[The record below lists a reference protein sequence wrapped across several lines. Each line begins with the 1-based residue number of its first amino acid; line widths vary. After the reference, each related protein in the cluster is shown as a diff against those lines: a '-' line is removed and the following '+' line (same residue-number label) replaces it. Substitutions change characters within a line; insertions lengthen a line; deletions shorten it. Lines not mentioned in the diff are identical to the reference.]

1 MAKDVVSHNYLKM
14 KTVQLTALALL
25 CVIFSISAQEKQ
37 PNDSLAQKNKN
48 DGIDQKVNYLDEVVL
63 LDARIPLKRSQSGK
77 PVLKIDAAQ
86 IKRFNGRSL
95 SELLSTQAGIEVVGN
110 RLITGQ
116 NLRLAVRGSANNQ
129 VLILVDGVRVA
140 DPSRIGNDFDL
151 NFLSLDQISSIEIL
165 KGGASTLYGSS
176 AAAAVINITTHQV
189 TKKNHF
195 NLSLNAGTE
204 QSQAESLNQINYLSN
219 QMQYAGKTKDV
230 FYKIGYAVLNTSG
243 MSAVE
248 SGLEKDPFARYNIN
262 AQLGGKHSH
271 LSWYV
276 QASKA
281 KIENDYD
288 NVFPVE
294 DADFAAVSTFENIAV
309 NAKYT
314 YASGELSLDTGMQN
328 TDRSYQDNF
337 PAEYT
342 AYNRT
347 LEIVNRLQL
356 SDQWYSVQGYLKQQ
370 ASYEERPA
378 LEQNDL
384 FLNVVYASTTGLN
397 FNAGLRRN
405 DHETYGEHFTYSVN
419 PSYSFDLLEQQFKL
433 FGSFNT
439 AFIAPSLFQL
449 YDTYSGNADLAPE
462 ESQSLELGLNWVK
475 GEGRATL
482 ALFQRT
488 EDPKIVYDFTTY
500 AYANAPSDIKYQGI
514 ELSYANRLY
523 ERVDFNLNYTFT
535 ELKNGALVR
544 LPKHALNSSLNYP
557 FKDQSNLGVYY
568 AYRGQRQ
575 AVDLST
581 LSAYSL
587 IDLRYA
593 KTFFNNQ
600 LTASVW
606 LSNLFD
612 KAYVEIANFS
622 TKGRN
627 LRIGFSYQ
635 F

>member
-1 MAKDVVSHNYLKM
+1 M
-14 KTVQLTALALL
+14 KTVRLTVLALL
-25 CVIFSISAQEKQ
+25 CGIFTGIAQEEQK
-37 PNDSLAQKNKN
+37 NDSLVQKT
-48 DGIDQKVNYLDEVVL
+48 NYLDEVVL

-77 PVLKIDAAQ
+77 PVLRIDEKQ
-86 IKRFNGRSL
+86 IKRFKGRSL
-95 SELLSTQAGIEVVGN
+95 SELLSTQAGIEVIGN

-129 VLILVDGVRVA
+129 VLVLVDGVRVA

-176 AAAAVINITTHQV
+176 AAAAVINITTHKV
-189 TKKNHF
+189 TKKNQF
-195 NLSLNAGTE
+195 NLGFNAGTE
-204 QSQAESLNQINYLSN
+204 QAQNASLSEFNYFSN
-219 QMQYAGKTKDV
+219 NLQYAGKTKDV
-230 FYKIGYAVLNTSG
+230 FYKVGYSGLKTSG

-248 SGLEKDPFARYNIN
+248 SGTEKDPFARYNVH
-262 AQLGGKHSH
+262 AQLGGKHSQF
-271 LSWYV
+271 SWYV

-288 NVFPVE
+288 NVFPLE
-294 DADFAAVSTFENIAV
+294 DANFTAISTFENIAF

-314 YASGELSLDTGMQN
+314 YGLGELSLDTGMQN
-328 TDRSYQDNF
+328 TDREYRDNF
-337 PAEYT
+337 PAQYT

-347 LEIVNRLQL
+347 LEIVNRLKL

-370 ASYEERPA
+370 ASYEDRPA

-384 FLNVVYASTTGLN
+384 FANVVYVSTSGLN
-397 FNAGLRRN
+397 FNAGVRRN

-419 PSYSFDLLEQQFKL
+419 PSYSFNLSEQQLKL
-433 FGSFNT
+433 FGSYNT

-449 YDTYSGNADLAPE
+449 YDTYSGNAALAPE
-462 ESQSLELGLNWVK
+462 ESASLELGLTWVK
-475 GEGRATL
+475 EDGSATL
-482 ALFQRT
+482 AFFQRT
-488 EDPKIVYDFTTY
+488 EDPKIVYDFVTY

-514 ELSYANRLY
+514 ELSYSNRLF
-523 ERVDFNLNYTFT
+523 EMIDFNLNYTFT

-544 LPKHALNSSLNYP
+544 LPKHAVNSSLNYA
-557 FKDQSNLGVYY
+557 FKDESNLGLYY
-568 AYRGQRQ
+568 AYRGERQ
-575 AVDLST
+575 AVDTSL
-581 LSAYSL
+581 LEAYSL

-593 KTFFNNQ
+593 KAFYDEK

-606 LSNLFD
+606 VSNIFD
-612 KAYVEIANFS
+612 TDYVEITNFT

-627 LRIGFSYQ
+627 VRLGVAYQ

>member
-1 MAKDVVSHNYLKM
+1 M
-14 KTVQLTALALL
+14 KTVRLSVLALL
-25 CVIFSISAQEKQ
+25 CGIFTGIAQEEQ
-37 PNDSLAQKNKN
+37 QNDSLVQKT
-48 DGIDQKVNYLDEVVL
+48 NYLDEVVL

-77 PVLKIDAAQ
+77 PVLRIDEKQ
-86 IKRFNGRSL
+86 IKRFKGRSL
-95 SELLSTQAGIEVVGN
+95 SELLSTQAGIEVIGN

-129 VLILVDGVRVA
+129 VLVLVDGVRVA

-151 NFLSLDQISSIEIL
+151 NFISLDQISSIEIL
-165 KGGASTLYGSS
+165 KGGASTLFGSS
-176 AAAAVINITTHQV
+176 AAAAVINITTHKV
-189 TKKNHF
+189 TKKNQF
-195 NLSLNAGTE
+195 NLGFNAGTE
-204 QSQAESLNQINYLSN
+204 QAQNASLSEFNYFSN
-219 QMQYAGKTKDV
+219 NLQYAGKTKDV
-230 FYKIGYAVLNTSG
+230 FYKVGYSGLKTSG

-248 SGLEKDPFARYNIN
+248 SGTEKDPFARYNVH
-262 AQLGGKHSH
+262 AQLGGKHSQF
-271 LSWYV
+271 SWYV

-294 DADFAAVSTFENIAV
+294 DANFTAISTFENIAF

-314 YASGELSLDTGMQN
+314 YGLGELSLDTGMQN
-328 TDRSYQDNF
+328 TDREYRDNF
-337 PAEYT
+337 PAQYT

-347 LEIVNRLQL
+347 LEIVNRLKL

-370 ASYEERPA
+370 ASYEDRPA

-384 FLNVVYASTTGLN
+384 FANVVYVSTSGLN
-397 FNAGLRRN
+397 FNAGVRRN

-419 PSYSFDLLEQQFKL
+419 PSYSFNLSEQQLKL
-433 FGSFNT
+433 FGSYNT

-449 YDTYSGNADLAPE
+449 YDTYSGNAALAPE
-462 ESQSLELGLNWVK
+462 ESASLELGLTWVK
-475 GEGRATL
+475 EDGRATL
-482 ALFQRT
+482 AFFQRT
-488 EDPKIVYDFTTY
+488 EDPKIVYDFVTY

-514 ELSYANRLY
+514 ELSYSNRLF
-523 ERVDFNLNYTFT
+523 EMIDFNLNYTFT

-544 LPKHALNSSLNYP
+544 LPKHAVNSSLNYA
-557 FKDQSNLGVYY
+557 FKDESNLGLYY
-568 AYRGQRQ
+568 AYRGERQ
-575 AVDLST
+575 AVDTSL
-581 LSAYSL
+581 LEAYSL

-593 KTFFNNQ
+593 KAFYDEK

-606 LSNLFD
+606 VSNIFD
-612 KAYVEIANFS
+612 TDYVEITNFT

-627 LRIGFSYQ
+627 IRLGVAYQ

>member
-1 MAKDVVSHNYLKM
+1 M
-14 KTVQLTALALL
+14 KSVQLTALVVLTA
-25 CVIFSISAQEKQ
+25 IFSSSAQQSQTK
-37 PNDSLAQKNKN
+37 DSL
-48 DGIDQKVNYLDEVVL
+48 DLDQKINYLDEVVL
-63 LDARIPLKRSQSGK
+63 LDARVPLKRAQSGK
-77 PVLKIDAAQ
+77 PVLRIDAKQ

-151 NFLSLDQISSIEIL
+151 NFLSLNQISSIEIL

-176 AAAAVINITTHQV
+176 AAAAVINITSHKV
-189 TKKNHF
+189 TKKNQF
-195 NLSLNAGTE
+195 NVSLNVGTE
-204 QSQAESLNQINYLSN
+204 QTQNESLNEFNYLSN
-219 QMQYAGKTKDV
+219 HVQYAGKAKDI
-230 FYKIGYAVLNTSG
+230 FYKVGYSGLKTDG

-248 SGLEKDPFARYNIN
+248 SGTEKDPFARYNIN
-262 AQLGGKHSH
+262 AQLGGKHSQF
-271 LSWYV
+271 SWYV

-288 NVFPVE
+288 NVFPIE
-294 DADFAAVSTFENIAV
+294 DADFTAVSTFENITA
-309 NAKYT
+309 NIKYT
-314 YASGELSLDTGMQN
+314 YAKGELSVDTGMQN

-337 PAEYT
+337 PAQYT
-342 AYNRT
+342 AFNRT
-347 LEIVNRLQL
+347 LEIVNRFKFTEQL
-356 SDQWYSVQGYLKQQ
+356 YSVQGYLKQQ

-384 FLNVVYASTTGLN
+384 FANIVYVSPFGLN
-397 FNAGLRRN
+397 FNAGVRRN
-405 DHETYGEHFTYSVN
+405 DHETYGEHYTYSVN
-419 PSYSFDLLEQQFKL
+419 PSYSFGIDEQQLKL
-433 FGSFNT
+433 FGSYNT

-462 ESQSLELGLNWVK
+462 ESQSLELGLTWVRED
-475 GEGRATL
+475 GHATL
-482 ALFQRT
+482 AFFQRT
-488 EDPKIVYDFTTY
+488 EDPKIVYDFATY
-500 AYANAPSDIKYQGI
+500 AYANAPSDIKYQGL
-514 ELSYANRLY
+514 ELSYNNRLF
-523 ERVDFNLNYTFT
+523 EIVDFDLNYTFT
-535 ELKNGALVR
+535 QLKNGNLVR
-544 LPKHALNSSLNYP
+544 LPKHALNTNLNYV
-557 FKDQSNLGVYY
+557 FKDQSNLGMFYT
-568 AYRGQRQ
+568 YRGERQ

-581 LSAYSL
+581 LEAYSL

-593 KTFFNNQ
+593 KSFYDDK

-606 LSNLFD
+606 LSNILDTEFI
-612 KAYVEIANFS
+612 EITNFT

-627 LRIGFSYQ
+627 FRIGLAYQ

>member
-1 MAKDVVSHNYLKM
+1 M
-14 KTVQLTALALL
+14 KTVRLSVLALL
-25 CVIFSISAQEKQ
+25 CGIFTGIAQEEQ
-37 PNDSLAQKNKN
+37 QNDSLVQKT
-48 DGIDQKVNYLDEVVL
+48 NYLDEVVL

-77 PVLKIDAAQ
+77 PVLRIDEKQ
-86 IKRFNGRSL
+86 IKRFKGRSL
-95 SELLSTQAGIEVVGN
+95 SELLSTQAGIEVIGN

-129 VLILVDGVRVA
+129 VLVLVDGVRVA

-165 KGGASTLYGSS
+165 KGGASTLFGSS
-176 AAAAVINITTHQV
+176 AAAAVINITTHKV
-189 TKKNHF
+189 TKKNQF
-195 NLSLNAGTE
+195 NLGFNAGTE
-204 QSQAESLNQINYLSN
+204 QAQNASLSEFNYFSN
-219 QMQYAGKTKDV
+219 NLQYAGKTKDV
-230 FYKIGYAVLNTSG
+230 FYKVGYSGLKTSG

-248 SGLEKDPFARYNIN
+248 SGTEKDPFARYNVH
-262 AQLGGKHSH
+262 AQLGGKHSQF
-271 LSWYV
+271 SWYV

-294 DADFAAVSTFENIAV
+294 DANFTAISTFENIAF

-314 YASGELSLDTGMQN
+314 YGLGELSLDTGMQN
-328 TDRSYQDNF
+328 TDREYRDNF
-337 PAEYT
+337 PAQYT

-347 LEIVNRLQL
+347 LEIVNRLKL

-370 ASYEERPA
+370 ASYEDRPA

-384 FLNVVYASTTGLN
+384 FANVVYVSTSGLN
-397 FNAGLRRN
+397 FNAGVRRN

-419 PSYSFDLLEQQFKL
+419 PSYSFNLSEQQLKL
-433 FGSFNT
+433 FGSYNT

-449 YDTYSGNADLAPE
+449 YDTYSGNAALAPE
-462 ESQSLELGLNWVK
+462 ESASLELGLTWVK
-475 GEGRATL
+475 EDGRATL
-482 ALFQRT
+482 AFFQRT
-488 EDPKIVYDFTTY
+488 EDPKIVYDFVTY

-514 ELSYANRLY
+514 ELSYSNRLF
-523 ERVDFNLNYTFT
+523 EMIDFNLNYTFT

-544 LPKHALNSSLNYP
+544 LPKHAANSSLNYA
-557 FKDQSNLGVYY
+557 FKDESNLGLYY
-568 AYRGQRQ
+568 AYRGERQ
-575 AVDLST
+575 AVDTSL
-581 LSAYSL
+581 LEAYSL

-593 KTFFNNQ
+593 KAFYDEK

-606 LSNLFD
+606 VSNIFD
-612 KAYVEIANFS
+612 TDYVEITNFT

-627 LRIGFSYQ
+627 VRLGVAYQ

>member
-1 MAKDVVSHNYLKM
+1 M
-14 KTVQLTALALL
+14 KTVQLTILAVLCAIFSGTALAQQDQ
-25 CVIFSISAQEKQ
+25 IK
-37 PNDSLAQKNKN
+37 DSLDLDKK
-48 DGIDQKVNYLDEVVL
+48 INYLNEVVL
-63 LDARIPLKRSQSGK
+63 LDARIPLKRAQSGK
-77 PVLKIDAAQ
+77 PILRIDEEQ

-116 NLRLAVRGSANNQ
+116 NLRLAVRASANNQ

-151 NFLSLDQISSIEIL
+151 NFLSLNQISSIEIL

-176 AAAAVINITTHQV
+176 AAAAVINITTHKV
-189 TKKNHF
+189 TKNRQF
-195 NLSLNAGTE
+195 NLSLTTGTE
-204 QSQAESLNQINYLSN
+204 QAQNESLNEFNYLSN
-219 QMQYAGKTKDV
+219 HFQFAGKTKAI
-230 FYKIGYAVLNTSG
+230 FYKVGYSGLKTDG

-248 SGLEKDPFARYNIN
+248 SGTEKDPFARFNIN
-262 AQLGGKHSH
+262 AQLGGKHGQF
-271 LSWYV
+271 SWYV
-276 QASKA
+276 QASRA

-294 DADFAAVSTFENIAV
+294 DADFTAVSTFENIAA
-309 NAKYT
+309 NIKYT
-314 YASGELSLDTGMQN
+314 YAKGELSVDTGMQN

-337 PAEYT
+337 PAQYT
-342 AYNRT
+342 AFNRT
-347 LEIVNRLQL
+347 LEIVNRYKF
-356 SDQWYSVQGYLKQQ
+356 SDQLYSVQGYLKQQ
-370 ASYEERPA
+370 ASYEDRPA

-384 FLNVVYASTTGLN
+384 FANIVYVSSFGFNLNSGV
-397 FNAGLRRN
+397 RRN
-405 DHETYGEHFTYSVN
+405 DHETYGEHYTYSVN
-419 PSYSFDLLEQQFKL
+419 PSYSFSLNENQLKL
-433 FGSFNT
+433 FGSYNT

-449 YDTYSGNADLAPE
+449 YDTYSGNTDLAPE
-462 ESQSLELGLNWVK
+462 ESQSLELGLTWVK
-475 GEGRATL
+475 DDGRATV

-500 AYANAPSDIKYQGI
+500 AYANAPSNIKYQGL

-523 ERVDFNLNYTFT
+523 DILDFNLNYTFT
-535 ELKNGALVR
+535 QLKNGDLVR
-544 LPKHALNSSLNYP
+544 LPKHAINSNLNYTL
-557 FKDQSNLGVYY
+557 KDQSNLGVFYT
-568 AYRGQRQ
+568 YRGERQ

-581 LSAYSL
+581 LDAYSL

-593 KTFFNNQ
+593 KSFYNKK

-606 LSNLFD
+606 LSNILDTEF
-612 KAYVEIANFS
+612 VEITNFT

-627 LRIGFSYQ
+627 LRIGLSYQ

>member
-1 MAKDVVSHNYLKM
+1 M
-14 KTVQLTALALL
+14 KTVQLTILAVLCAIFSGTALAQQDQ
-25 CVIFSISAQEKQ
+25 IK
-37 PNDSLAQKNKN
+37 DSLDLDKK
-48 DGIDQKVNYLDEVVL
+48 INYLDEVVL
-63 LDARIPLKRSQSGK
+63 LDARIPLKRAQSGK
-77 PVLKIDAAQ
+77 PILRIDEEQ

-95 SELLSTQAGIEVVGN
+95 PELLSTQAGIEVVGN

-116 NLRLAVRGSANNQ
+116 NLRLAVRASANNQ

-151 NFLSLDQISSIEIL
+151 NFLSLNQISSIEIL

-176 AAAAVINITTHQV
+176 AAAAVINITTHKV
-189 TKKNHF
+189 TKNRQF
-195 NLSLNAGTE
+195 NLSLTTGTE
-204 QSQAESLNQINYLSN
+204 QAQNESLNEFNYLSN
-219 QMQYAGKTKDV
+219 HFQFAGKTKAI
-230 FYKIGYAVLNTSG
+230 FYKVGYSGLKTDG

-248 SGLEKDPFARYNIN
+248 SGTEKDPFARFNIN
-262 AQLGGKHSH
+262 AQLGGKHGQF
-271 LSWYV
+271 SWYV
-276 QASKA
+276 QASRA

-294 DADFAAVSTFENIAV
+294 DADFTAVSTFENIAA
-309 NAKYT
+309 NIKYT
-314 YASGELSLDTGMQN
+314 YAKGELSVDTGMQN

-337 PAEYT
+337 PAQYT
-342 AYNRT
+342 AFNRT
-347 LEIVNRLQL
+347 LEIVNRYKF
-356 SDQWYSVQGYLKQQ
+356 SDQLYSVQGYLKQQ
-370 ASYEERPA
+370 ASYEDRPA

-384 FLNVVYASTTGLN
+384 FANIVYVSSFGFNLNSGV
-397 FNAGLRRN
+397 RRN
-405 DHETYGEHFTYSVN
+405 DHETYGEHYTYSVN
-419 PSYSFDLLEQQFKL
+419 PSYSFSLNENQLKL
-433 FGSFNT
+433 FGSYNT

-462 ESQSLELGLNWVK
+462 ESQSLELGLTWVK
-475 GEGRATL
+475 DDGRATV

-500 AYANAPSDIKYQGI
+500 AYANAPSNIKYQGL

-523 ERVDFNLNYTFT
+523 DILDFNLNYTFT
-535 ELKNGALVR
+535 QLKNGDLVR
-544 LPKHALNSSLNYP
+544 LPKHAINSNLNYTL
-557 FKDQSNLGVYY
+557 KDQSNLGVFYT
-568 AYRGQRQ
+568 YRGERQ

-581 LSAYSL
+581 LDAYSL

-593 KTFFNNQ
+593 KSFYNKK

-606 LSNLFD
+606 LSNILDTEF
-612 KAYVEIANFS
+612 VEITNFT

-627 LRIGFSYQ
+627 LRIGLSYQ